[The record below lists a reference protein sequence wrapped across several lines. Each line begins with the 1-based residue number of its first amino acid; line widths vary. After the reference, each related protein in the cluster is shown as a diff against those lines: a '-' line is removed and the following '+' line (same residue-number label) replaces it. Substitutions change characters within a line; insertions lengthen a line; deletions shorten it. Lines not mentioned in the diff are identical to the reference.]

1 MIEISLQ
8 HESGTYE
15 KMYEEKTDD
24 EKIDGENIKE
34 KKIDDFLADL
44 AYVFFRYRVAHR
56 LSQKQ
61 LAEKMGISQVM
72 VSKLEKEE
80 SNPTIKKLCEMF
92 WDLGLDIKLTISEE
106 DRFNLRQFM

>member
-1 MIEISLQ
+1 MIEIALQ

-15 KMYEEKTDD
+15 KMYEEKADD
-24 EKIDGENIKE
+24 
-34 KKIDDFLADL
+34 
-44 AYVFFRYRVAHR
+44 
-56 LSQKQ
+56 
-61 LAEKMGISQVM
+61 EKMGISQVM

-106 DRFNLRQFM
+106 DRFNLKQFM